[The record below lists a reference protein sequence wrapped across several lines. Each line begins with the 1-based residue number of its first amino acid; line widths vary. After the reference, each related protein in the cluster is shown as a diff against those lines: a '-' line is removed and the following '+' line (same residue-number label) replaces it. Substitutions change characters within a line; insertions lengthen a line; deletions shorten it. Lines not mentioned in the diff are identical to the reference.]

1 MVDFRNIDDLARKF
15 GEKLPDSVRAMRED
29 LEQQFRAVLKS
40 GLEKLELV
48 TREEF
53 DAQRAVLART
63 RERLEELEKR
73 LADMEERDI
82 AP

>member
-1 MVDFRNIDDLARKF
+1 MVDFRNIDDLAHKL
-15 GEKLPDSVRAMRED
+15 GEKLPDSVRAVRED
-29 LEQQFRAVLKS
+29 VEQQFRAVLKS